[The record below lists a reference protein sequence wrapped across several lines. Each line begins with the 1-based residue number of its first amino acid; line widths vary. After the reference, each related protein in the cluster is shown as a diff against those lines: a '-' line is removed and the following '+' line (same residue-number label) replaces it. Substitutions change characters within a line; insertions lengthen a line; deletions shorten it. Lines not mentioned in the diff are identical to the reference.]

1 MPVSFF
7 LFYILVGKRDKR
19 DNSRVKID
27 RLNESLDT
35 DFSF

>member
-19 DNSRVKID
+19 DNSRVKIN
-27 RLNESLDT
+27 RLNKSLDI